1 MKNKLIY
8 STAASL
14 LIIVLCLGLAAC
26 SVDTSKVAGIYK
38 LIEINE
44 SDLNYTDIIYCE
56 LTLDAKGHYFFEY
69 KISDSKISNE
79 RGNFAIKDN
88 IIEFKDGSIK
98 GFYEIQTKLLRVDLI
113 IDGKKANAL
122 FVYSDNL

>member
-14 LIIVLCLGLAAC
+14 LIIVMCLGLAAC
-26 SVDTSKVAGIYK
+26 SVDTSKVAGIYE

-56 LTLDAKGHYFFEY
+56 LTLDAKGHYILKY